1 MENKLKEPIEEAKI
15 ILMDFAYGKYNTESL
30 NVEKQC
36 DWKAALIHDSYKKWF
51 KEQLEAQ
58 AEISFK
64 EGAKLSLEKQGL
76 AYLEGKQSGI
86 KEVVEYIKKY
96 RSESTSEFICLTF
109 LKETWNAKLKEWEV
123 KDENY

>member
-1 MENKLKEPIEEAKI
+1 MEAKDT
-15 ILMDFAYGKYNTESL
+15 MMSD
-30 NVEKQC
+30 
-36 DWKAALIHDSYKKWF
+36 
-51 KEQLEAQ
+51 EQLGVFSLAGITLEQDNRRDLIIHVNLTNYLIAQ
-58 AEISFK
+58 DEISFK

-109 LKETWNAKLKEWEV
+109 LKETWSAKLKEWGIVES
-123 KDENY
+123 DMEL